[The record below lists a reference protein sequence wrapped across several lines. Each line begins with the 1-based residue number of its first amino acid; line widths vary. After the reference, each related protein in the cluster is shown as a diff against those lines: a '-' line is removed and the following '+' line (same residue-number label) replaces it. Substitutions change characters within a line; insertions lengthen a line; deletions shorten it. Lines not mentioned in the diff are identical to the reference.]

1 MVYVYG
7 EFKYSYY
14 SLGYICTIMVLRNQL
29 VTAGGTNV
37 CTPEP
42 VGQMYFVCRR
52 HAISRLME
60 GIDVVLTHSEPK
72 QSRHIFSTQHHI
84 DVTSIYQ
91 SQGSKE
97 GTPKPGRL
105 HPCTE
110 RLPPFGQCPGRNK
123 SEVHSVKSTGWWF

>member
-1 MVYVYG
+1 MFMVNLNIVI
-7 EFKYSYY
+7 
-14 SLGYICTIMVLRNQL
+14 LVLVICNIMVLRNQL

-72 QSRHIFSTQHHI
+72 QSRHMTYLF
-84 DVTSIYQ
+84 
-91 SQGSKE
+91 
-97 GTPKPGRL
+97 
-105 HPCTE
+105 
-110 RLPPFGQCPGRNK
+110 N
-123 SEVHSVKSTGWWF
+123 